1 MTVWPN
7 IIPSQ
12 AAATKLNHAKQS
24 CWKTFIASLK
34 KVIYVFILL
43 RNSIE
48 NPMNGRPTH
57 IESLSKLHVVK
68 ETTWIIQVTA
78 YIFNAQV
85 YDISTSKSF
94 HDLYMGHKVFKNGQV
109 KFFKVC
115 LPQILLGSF
124 LNTLSHISDLCS
136 YKSNFTR
143 SRRFRMAKKRRWL
156 QTIYEWQCKK
166 MLNLFVSLFATIYF
180 SECWI

>member
-1 MTVWPN
+1 MYWWYITVFV
-7 IIPSQ
+7 
-12 AAATKLNHAKQS
+12 LNLYSK
-24 CWKTFIASLK
+24 
-34 KVIYVFILL
+34 
-43 RNSIE
+43 
-48 NPMNGRPTH
+48 GRPTH
-57 IESLSKLHVVK
+57 IDSLSKLHVVK

-78 YIFNAQV
+78 YIFNAQE

-156 QTIYEWQCKK
+156 QTIYEGQCKK
-166 MLNLFVSLFATIYF
+166 MLNLFVSLYVTIYF
-180 SECWI
+180 FKCWI